1 MLGKIEKKR
10 VGQRM
15 KWLDCI
21 TDSLNM
27 NVSKLQEIVKDKE
40 GSLANFDPGGC
51 RVRHDLVTE
60 LTTTCLKISY
70 QFFLS
75 INT

>member
-1 MLGKIEKKR
+1 
-10 VGQRM
+10 M

-27 NVSKLQEIVKDKE
+27 NLSKHQEIVKDKE

-51 RVRHDLVTE
+51 KESDM
-60 LTTTCLKISY
+60 I
-70 QFFLS
+70 
-75 INT
+75 